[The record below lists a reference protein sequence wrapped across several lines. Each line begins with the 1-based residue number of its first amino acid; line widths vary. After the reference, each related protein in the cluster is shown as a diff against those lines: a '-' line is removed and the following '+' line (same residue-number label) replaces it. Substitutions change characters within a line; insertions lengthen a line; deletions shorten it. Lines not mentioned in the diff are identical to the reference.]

1 MSAAHK
7 RVLLGVTASIAAYR
21 ACELITQLRAEGY
34 DVDVVMTK
42 DSQHFVTALTLQSL
56 AGREVVTDFFA
67 TDGRVKPIHIELART
82 CDVILI
88 APATADVI
96 ARLAHGLADDVLTCT
111 VLASESPVVVVPAM
125 NEKMYLHPRT
135 QENLKKLRD
144 SGALVVE
151 PVRGHLVCSEQGMGH
166 IADDRAIL
174 TAVRAALAAGRIT
187 RPDLLK

>member
-1 MSAAHK
+1 MSGSAKK

-21 ACELITQLRAEGY
+21 ACDLITELRGKGY

-42 DSQHFVTALTLQSL
+42 DTQHFITALTLQSF
-56 AGREVVTDFFA
+56 AGRAVITDFFA
-67 TDGRVKPIHIELART
+67 TEGRVKPIHIELARE

-111 VLASESPVVVVPAM
+111 VLATESPVVIAPAM

-135 QENLKKLRD
+135 QENLKKLKD
-144 SGALVVE
+144 SGVRIVE
-151 PVRGHLVCSEQGMGH
+151 PVQGHLVCSEQGLGH
-166 IADDRAIL
+166 ISDNATIL
-174 TAVRAALAAGRIT
+174 KAVHEALSAGRTT
-187 RPDLLK
+187 R